1 MSRAKYDPSWLVEL
15 AKKQLPELEWL
26 PAALEACTEAER
38 TEDGYGEVVVF
49 IDRMEGK
56 FRENIILIEPKVGRI
71 ALDILK
77 DGRVAGYSVIEMPFK
92 SAYSDVGEE

>member
-1 MSRAKYDPSWLVEL
+1 MSLTKYDPTWLVEL
-15 AKKQLPELEWL
+15 AKQQYPELEWL
-26 PAALEACTEAER
+26 PEALRNCTEAER
-38 TEDGYGEVVVF
+38 AEDGYGEVVTF

-71 ALDILK
+71 ALDILI

-92 SAYSDVGEE
+92 GAYTE